1 VIRVGGFEPEEGRT
15 RSRIVAAVRGSVP
28 PAASASQPEGRR
40 ARRRRELHQRIFV
53 TARGLF
59 LAQGLEATTVEQI
72 AEAAD
77 VVPATFFN
85 HFPSKEAVI
94 REMAKDVF
102 ARFAGLLEEQ
112 RKRPVSTQERL
123 LGFAARGAR
132 VVQSTPELTRRVL
145 LEVLRTTAP
154 PGETE
159 SQLAGV
165 EHQLAELI
173 REGQE
178 RGDVRSDREAA
189 LLAEIVLSVVHGTIS
204 RWINDSDYPLRR
216 RMGEAAS
223 FIGEA
228 LRPVPDRGAVK
239 P

>member
-1 VIRVGGFEPEEGRT
+1 M
-15 RSRIVAAVRGSVP
+15 P
-28 PAASASQPEGRR
+28 PDPGAPHEEGRR

-59 LAQGLEATTVEQI
+59 LAQGFEATTVEQI

-77 VVPATFFN
+77 IVPATFFN
-85 HFPSKEAVI
+85 HFSSKEEVL
-94 REMAKDVF
+94 REMAEDVF

-132 VVQSTPELTRRVL
+132 VVQGTPELTRRVL

-154 PGETE
+154 PAEAGP
-159 SQLAGV
+159 QLSSV
-165 EHQLAELI
+165 ERQLAELI
-173 REGQE
+173 REGQD

-189 LLAEIVLSVVHGTIS
+189 LLAEIVLSVIHGTIT

-216 RMGEAAS
+216 RMRETAA

-228 LRPVPDRGAVK
+228 LQPVADGASVE

>member
-1 VIRVGGFEPEEGRT
+1 M
-15 RSRIVAAVRGSVP
+15 
-28 PAASASQPEGRR
+28 PAAANAPQEEGRR
-40 ARRRRELHQRIFV
+40 ARRRRELHERIFG

-59 LAQGLEATTVEQI
+59 LEEGFEATTVEQI

-77 VVPATFFN
+77 IVPATFFN
-85 HFPSKEAVI
+85 HFPSKEAVLH
-94 REMAKDVF
+94 EMAEDVF
-102 ARFAGLLEEQ
+102 ARFAGLVEEQ

-132 VVQSTPELTRRVL
+132 VVQGTPELTRRVL

-154 PGETE
+154 PADAGP
-159 SQLAGV
+159 QLSSV
-165 EHQLAELI
+165 ERQLAELI

-189 LLAEIVLSVVHGTIS
+189 LLAEIVLSVVHGTIT

-216 RMGEAAS
+216 RMREAAA

-228 LRPVPDRGAVK
+228 LQPAADGAAVE

>member
-1 VIRVGGFEPEEGRT
+1 M
-15 RSRIVAAVRGSVP
+15 P
-28 PAASASQPEGRR
+28 PGPSAPQEEGRR

-59 LAQGLEATTVEQI
+59 LAEGFEATTVEQI

-77 VVPATFFN
+77 IVPATFFN
-85 HFPSKEAVI
+85 HFPSKEAVLH
-94 REMAKDVF
+94 EMAEDVF
-102 ARFAGLLEEQ
+102 ARFAGLVEEQ
-112 RKRPVSTQERL
+112 RKRPVTTQERL

-132 VVQSTPELTRRVL
+132 VVQGTPELTRRVL

-154 PGETE
+154 PADAGP
-159 SQLAGV
+159 QLSGV
-165 EHQLAELI
+165 ERQLAELI
-173 REGQE
+173 REGQD

-189 LLAEIVLSVVHGTIS
+189 LLAEIVLSVVHGTITH
-204 RWINDSDYPLRR
+204 WINDSDYPLGR
-216 RMGEAAS
+216 RMREAAA

-228 LRPVPDRGAVK
+228 LQPAGDGAAVE